1 MPTSGSRAEFL
12 AVDELGTPADIKY
25 ARTGGCFVS
34 TKKGILLGLIVISA
48 MVMVGISVYYLTTCK
63 GGKLVKLQCV
73 YQMSLSM
80 FNCVRS
86 EATFIQTVK

>member
-34 TKKGILLGLIVISA
+34 TKKAILLGLIVIL
-48 MVMVGISVYYLTTCK
+48 VIVLVGVSVYYLTSCM
-63 GGKLVKLQCV
+63 GGKLVKLQSV
-73 YQMSLSM
+73 Y
-80 FNCVRS
+80 
-86 EATFIQTVK
+86 